1 MYLNRKKEDYVMMY
15 FKIKR
20 FIKELGVISLYLLR
34 GEYSLDLLLSNLI
47 CSITPLKKRFYP
59 RLVKMPDGFKIY
71 INDPVTITINVPDQY
86 VLREYE
92 VCPEFIPREGWAVLD
107 VGAYIGLFSLRASRL
122 VGGKG
127 LIVAFEPNPLAWYW
141 LKRNIALNKA
151 KNIRALPIGL
161 GESNGFVNLHI
172 VTKGNIE
179 ATSMVK
185 QHIEDKLGK
194 EVYNYIITKVPVY
207 RLDTLVN
214 KGILAQYFKD
224 RIDLVKVDIEG
235 MELNFLKG
243 SANLLQRGVI
253 QRFVIEIHTDVCTE
267 QQLLNFLMGYGYEV
281 EKVVTFSSI
290 KKVAY
295 LKAKK

>member
-1 MYLNRKKEDYVMMY
+1 
-15 FKIKR
+15 
-20 FIKELGVISLYLLR
+20 
-34 GEYSLDLLLSNLI
+34 
-47 CSITPLKKRFYP
+47 
-59 RLVKMPDGFKIY
+59 MPDGFKIY

-253 QRFVIEIHTDVCTE
+253 QRFVIEIHTDVVQE